1 MVIIMVI
8 MWTTDGDTTDGDNQ
22 GKVTGASISI
32 SDRDNQA
39 SFILITTIRDN
50 HEGPNEGHHFSP
62 NFFNSADEMIHMT
75 KQLTELKSYEL
86 STRYQT
92 STVDK
97 DLGQDPCQILSTN
110 C

>member
-1 MVIIMVI
+1 V
-8 MWTTDGDTTDGDNQ
+8 TDNPGGDGDNH
-22 GKVTGASISI
+22 G
-32 SDRDNQA
+32 DNVDNWWWHNWWW
-39 SFILITTIRDN
+39 SSDN

-97 DLGQDPCQILSTN
+97 DLGQDPCQILINQLLIRPREICIT
-110 C
+110 